1 MHRNVL
7 SGVYLPNTKTIEN
20 DYEDD
25 DDDGRDDERGVAVD
39 FE

>member
-7 SGVYLPNTKTIEN
+7 SGVYLPNTKAIEN

-25 DDDGRDDERGVAVD
+25 DDDHDDVRGVD